1 MKKKLTDGN
10 DPVIQTIFRKDG
22 KDSYRPATDKEIKE
36 GIYLVHKEGLTKKE
50 HFAAMAMQG
59 ILSNSTFTD
68 NAKRMCAD
76 KGIAITD
83 DAIEIIEPFAKLAVD
98 CADAIIKELNK

>member
-1 MKKKLTDGN
+1 MIT
-10 DPVIQTIFRKDG
+10 G
-22 KDSYRPATDKEIKE
+22 KEPINPSPEWVSTENREY
-36 GIYLVHKEGLTKKE
+36 GLTIRQ
-50 HFAAMAMQG
+50 HLAAMAMQG